1 MVLLAT
7 LHILHDWRAASP
19 RIRHFTASAA
29 ALLFVVSNTFYSVTR
44 PRAQPTCVYPA
55 RRR

>member
-7 LHILHDWRAASP
+7 LHILHDWRAAGP